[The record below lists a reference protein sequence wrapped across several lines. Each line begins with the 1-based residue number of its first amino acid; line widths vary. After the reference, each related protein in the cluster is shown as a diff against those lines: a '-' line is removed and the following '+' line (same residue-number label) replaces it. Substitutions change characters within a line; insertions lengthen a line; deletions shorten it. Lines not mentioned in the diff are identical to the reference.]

1 MRILVL
7 GGAGMLGHK
16 LLQGW
21 SKEEELWT
29 TLRRG
34 RADYPGFGSIA
45 SGRLV
50 EGIDVTN
57 GEALLSVFRKARPEA
72 VVNCVGVIKQKEE
85 AKHALTSIGIN
96 SLFPHRLA
104 EICALAGARLVH
116 ISTDCVFSGNR
127 GKYKE
132 TDLSDAE
139 DLYGRTKFLG
149 ELHDQHCVTL
159 RTSIIGRELGTR
171 SGLIEWFLSQ
181 EGQQIRGYRRAI
193 YTGFTTLE
201 LSRIILDVL
210 RRRTDISGLW
220 QVSSDPITKFDLLMS
235 ARQPLGWNG
244 EIVPFDDFHCDRSLD
259 STRFREA
266 TGYRPP
272 SWDAMLAEMAADVI

>member
-16 LLQGW
+16 ILQAW
-21 SKEEELWT
+21 SREEELWT

-34 RADYPGFGSIA
+34 RSDYPGFGAID

-50 EGIDVTN
+50 EGVDVTN
-57 GEALLSVFRKARPEA
+57 TEALLSVFRRARPEA

-104 EICALAGARLVH
+104 EICAVAGARLVH
-116 ISTDCVFSGNR
+116 ISTDCVFSGR
-127 GKYKE
+127 KGSYKE
-132 TDLSDAE
+132 SDPSDAE
-139 DLYGRTKFLG
+139 DLYGKTKFLG
-149 ELHDQHCVTL
+149 EVHDPHCVTL

-181 EGQQIRGYRRAI
+181 QGKQIRGYRKAI
-193 YTGFTTLE
+193 YTGFTTRE
-201 LSRIILDVL
+201 LSRIILDLL
-210 RRRTDISGLW
+210 RRRSDVSGLW
-220 QVSSDPITKFDLLMS
+220 QVSSEPITKYDLLRL
-235 ARQPLGWNG
+235 AQEPFGWRG
-244 EIVPFDDFHCDRSLD
+244 EILPFDEFECDRSLD

-272 SWDAMLAEMAADVI
+272 SWDAMITELAEDAV